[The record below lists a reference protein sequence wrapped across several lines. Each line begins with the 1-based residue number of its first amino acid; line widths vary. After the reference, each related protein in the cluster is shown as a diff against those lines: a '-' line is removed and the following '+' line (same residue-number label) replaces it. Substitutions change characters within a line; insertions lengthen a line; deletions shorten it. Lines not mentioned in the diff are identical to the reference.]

1 MNQRRVNSTPE
12 NSLST
17 RAAWLHYV
25 GGLTQSAVAKHLG
38 VTSVKAHRLI
48 AKAVSEGAVKVSIDG
63 DVVECIELEAQLIE
77 MYGLSTCEVA
87 PEVEDDDLPLRA
99 LGAAGANY
107 LSRLF
112 ELGQHE
118 VVGVAHGRTL
128 AAAVM
133 NLPHRQIK
141 QIRFVSLLGQL
152 TRNFSVNPHDVMH
165 LLAQRTGAQA
175 YIMPVPFFA
184 NTRKDRRVLLAQRG
198 VQEIFEMA
206 QSSPLKLV
214 GIGSVK
220 SDAQL
225 VISGMIEPEEIAEI
239 DAAGGVGEMVGHFFD
254 GQGKVVKT
262 PLTERALSVDL
273 KSGKDEGLVAL
284 AGGIRKV
291 DAIRAVLRSG
301 HLSGLITDER
311 TARALLDCK

>member
-1 MNQRRVNSTPE
+1 MKQGQGTATPE
-12 NSLST
+12 DSLST

-25 GGLTQSAVAKHLG
+25 GGLTQSAVAKRLG

-48 AKAVSEGAVKVSIDG
+48 AKAVSEGALKVSIDG
-63 DVVECIELEAQLIE
+63 DVVECIELEAQLAE
-77 MYGLSTCEVA
+77 KYGLSTCEVA

-118 VVGVAHGRTL
+118 VIGVAHGRTL
-128 AAAVM
+128 ASAVM
-133 NLPHRQIK
+133 NLPRRQIK

-225 VISGMIEPEEIAEI
+225 VISGMIEQEEIAEI

-254 GQGKVVKT
+254 SHGKVLKT

-284 AGGIRKV
+284 AGGTRKV

-311 TARALLDCK
+311 TARALLD